1 MLERVDQVLTVKDGS
16 EFSEKTERVVDVG
29 DNLEVLIYVI
39 LKGSLYSRD
48 VGLELNKV
56 EVELDSVEI

>member
-1 MLERVDQVLTVKDGS
+1 LLERVDQVLTVKDGS